1 MNNGGGGC
9 LLLSL
14 VGGCVRSL
22 IIATGAEAIWLG
34 AEGEEQVKGRGVST
48 CATCD
53 GAFYE
58 GKEVSSRDNEDGYL
72 TPPPPYLLSGG
83 RAVCVWGGGR
93 RRDTQPEKFAVG
105 YVSEAVRSGN
115 VFLRYLPIRF
125 PTGPTNVACRA
136 GNGSGRGR
144 QRDGG
149 SSFLDQVRFQGMRKT
164 HLSCRPVSVQTA
176 KGVVLDSFYDPPPPS
191 KPCFLFRRHLK
202 LKHFS
207 RVTLG
212 CWCWFLLD
220 GVEFLRTSW
229 IRTSFLTDVRLS
241 VRLKHLVR
249 ERGARGPITSR
260 VLSHSCGSPARTSTC
275 YSDDRTRRGERIVHL

>member
-83 RAVCVWGGGR
+83 RAVCVWWGGGAGVIR
-93 RRDTQPEKFAVG
+93 SPKSLPWGMFLRPFAAGTFFCDTYPSASPRALRMSRAEQVMVVGGGDSAMEEALFLTKFA
-105 YVSEAVRSGN
+105 
-115 VFLRYLPIRF
+115 
-125 PTGPTNVACRA
+125 
-136 GNGSGRGR
+136 
-144 QRDGG
+144 
-149 SSFLDQVRFQGMRKT
+149 
-164 HLSCRPVSVQTA
+164 
-176 KGVVLDSFYDPPPPS
+176 S
-191 KPCFLFRRHLK
+191 K
-202 LKHFS
+202 
-207 RVTLG
+207 V
-212 CWCWFLLD
+212 
-220 GVEFLRTSW
+220 
-229 IRTSFLTDVRLS
+229 
-241 VRLKHLVR
+241 
-249 ERGARGPITSR
+249 
-260 VLSHSCGSPARTSTC
+260 
-275 YSDDRTRRGERIVHL
+275 